1 MKKIILSALV
11 LGLLASAAWL
21 IFSVQQ
27 KKDAAAEAEARAEAI
42 PKVRLATLSGDT
54 LSLPSL
60 SSGVASVLI
69 YFNSTCELCK
79 IELKSIGEHISE
91 FESANILLVSSQE
104 PSEIVEFY
112 NNHSLKNSSNVYWL
126 MDGEMEVAT
135 HYGVRSVPAIFC
147 YDPIGKLQG
156 KFQGTV
162 KVDRILDRLGISKVA
177 IP

>member
-11 LGLLASAAWL
+11 LGLLA
-21 IFSVQQ
+21 
-27 KKDAAAEAEARAEAI
+27 AEARAEAI

-112 NNHSLKNSSNVYWL
+112 NNHSLK
-126 MDGEMEVAT
+126 
-135 HYGVRSVPAIFC
+135 I
-147 YDPIGKLQG
+147 LQMSTG
-156 KFQGTV
+156 
-162 KVDRILDRLGISKVA
+162 
-177 IP
+177 